1 MKTAEMEVDARA
13 MGELHEEEQNWQE
26 LKKQLIESHKRH
38 WEDKNRKADHD
49 PDFMK
54 NYLKYLKEKAQK
66 EVDVTNLNGQED
78 SSISQT
84 PLKEEPSKGIVSWI
98 KEHPVETVVIGA
110 VIVAGVYLA
119 YKYYKESQY
128 EFSSYKSLRRKKRR
142 SLLSNSLKAVVSK
155 SEERQESLS
164 ETEEETTKEKEPK
177 PEPEIISAKE
187 LVTGVAATV
196 AGAALGKNSLLAAL
210 PFLITGIRNHSLQL
224 TMAGAGMAI
233 AAGYQNKEEPY
244 AGSFL
249 EEAFIRVKTYLKNFA
264 GKLFP
269 FKTEVK
275 ESLNGNYYKSMLGN
289 IPLSQN

>member
-1 MKTAEMEVDARA
+1 M
-13 MGELHEEEQNWQE
+13 
-26 LKKQLIESHKRH
+26 IESHKRY
-38 WEDKNRKADHD
+38 WEDKNRKVDHD

-66 EVDVTNLNGQED
+66 EADAANLNGQID
-78 SSISQT
+78 NNTSQE
-84 PLKEEPSKGIVSWI
+84 PLKEEPSKGIIAWI

-128 EFSSYKSLRRKKRR
+128 EFSSYKSRKRKKRR
-142 SLLSNSLKAVVSK
+142 SLLSNSSEAVVSK
-155 SEERQESLS
+155 SEEGQESLS
-164 ETEEETTKEKEPK
+164 ETEEEKETTKEKEPK

-196 AGAALGKNSLLAAL
+196 AGTIAGAALGKNSLLAAL

-233 AAGYQNKEEPY
+233 AADYQNKEEPY

-289 IPLSQN
+289 IPLSHN